1 MKQKKAAIGL
11 KFRPFPDVP
20 LKATLLKNCSR
31 IFMRLSKAVYPL
43 MCRPLKSLERIVFW
57 KLPYE
62 VNFRQRIRQGA

>member
-1 MKQKKAAIGL
+1 
-11 KFRPFPDVP
+11 
-20 LKATLLKNCSR
+20 
-31 IFMRLSKAVYPL
+31 MRLSKAVYPL